1 MRKST
6 PVADHLP
13 HKHPPR
19 SRAAGWRVAPVTAT
33 AKHPPRRARRP
44 ARRFAPLPR
53 VFIELPVLTT
63 SSGTRFANALPRG
76 LAGPDYRPARLR
88 SARGRQARR
97 LPSRRL
103 RRQADAPVAPAP
115 PAALLRSANP
125 KRRAGSKGFWE
136 RRQEAAPRSAP
147 GDRRGDYARAVHPV
161 AERGPKIPSSLLVN
175 HESAPR
181 PAMQDRRGLARGFA
195 ARGRRFR
202 PSCPT
207 CASAPPAAPS
217 RPLHCLRQFAL
228 RDPAGSCRLRR
239 RRTSR
244 GRFTEFTCHGMATYA
259 PACARNARYARWLAP
274 RRTNRR

>member
-63 SSGTRFANALPRG
+63 SSGTRAPRCRPASPAGPRATRFANALPRG

-125 KRRAGSKGFWE
+125 
-136 RRQEAAPRSAP
+136 EAA
-147 GDRRGDYARAVHPV
+147 RRLQG
-161 AERGPKIPSSLLVN
+161 LLGTPPQGRLR
-175 HESAPR
+175 APR
-181 PAMQDRRGLARGFA
+181 LGTGAATTLAPFTPSLSAVPKSLRACSSTTRAPRGLR
-195 ARGRRFR
+195 
-202 PSCPT
+202 
-207 CASAPPAAPS
+207 
-217 RPLHCLRQFAL
+217 
-228 RDPAGSCRLRR
+228 CR
-239 RRTSR
+239 TD
-244 GRFTEFTCHGMATYA
+244 GA
-259 PACARNARYARWLAP
+259 
-274 RRTNRR
+274 

>member
-63 SSGTRFANALPRG
+63 SSGTRAPRCRPASPAGPRATSLRLTGRLRPPAQRRGTWPGRLLRARSSTRTRATRFANALPRG

-136 RRQEAAPRSAP
+136 RRH
-147 GDRRGDYARAVHPV
+147 RG
-161 AERGPKIPSSLLVN
+161 GS
-175 HESAPR
+175 
-181 PAMQDRRGLARGFA
+181 
-195 ARGRRFR
+195 
-202 PSCPT
+202 
-207 CASAPPAAPS
+207 
-217 RPLHCLRQFAL
+217 AL
-228 RDPAGSCRLRR
+228 RVWGPARRLRSR
-239 RRTSR
+239 RS
-244 GRFTEFTCHGMATYA
+244 
-259 PACARNARYARWLAP
+259 P
-274 RRTNRR
+274 RR